1 MICMHYGGFLG
12 RFNKDNKFAL
22 SIWSLRHATTGGR
35 SEDLKNSRADHD
47 ENEEAQHYRAYRI
60 GIPLLDGA
68 LRHRSPLEH
77 ILLEF
82 RTLPVSQP
90 PRGRHF
96 GNKLSLLT
104 NPKFFPSPFFKRNL
118 QKIIPRFLIHVSIDR
133 NPLLPPRVQR
143 PPSSSLPSTVRLST
157 TRKLAMAIVQDGGET
172 LGLPSP
178 RRSRTVRCSQVLL
191 TTLGWTLGEVCPF

>member
-1 MICMHYGGFLG
+1 
-12 RFNKDNKFAL
+12 
-22 SIWSLRHATTGGR
+22 
-35 SEDLKNSRADHD
+35 
-47 ENEEAQHYRAYRI
+47 
-60 GIPLLDGA
+60 
-68 LRHRSPLEH
+68 
-77 ILLEF
+77 
-82 RTLPVSQP
+82 
-90 PRGRHF
+90 
-96 GNKLSLLT
+96 LLT